1 LVLFFKKELLPCF
14 YAYMKRILIIRLGA
28 VGDFCNSFPAFAT
41 IRAHHRADRITLL
54 TTAPF
59 VSLALESPWFD
70 QVRVDTRPSWLNL
83 PGLWHLRSKLIGYD
97 FIYDLQTSRRSSR
110 YFWLAGKP
118 PWSGIAPG
126 CSHPDS
132 NPARGALPTVARQR
146 AQLAL
151 AGVPPAETD
160 LSWLTGRPPLL
171 EQPFALLAPG
181 TSHAH
186 GGAKQWPVDRY
197 ADIGTLLIA
206 RGVKPVVVGSARDG
220 GAAALIR
227 AFCPAAL
234 DLTGK
239 TDLRALAAIA
249 ARATLAI
256 GGDTGPIHLAGIM
269 GCPTLA
275 LFSRFSDPA
284 NATPEGPST
293 VLRADRLSDLTIAQV
308 AAALPLL

>member
-1 LVLFFKKELLPCF
+1 
-14 YAYMKRILIIRLGA
+14 MNHILIIRLGA
-28 VGDFCNSFPAFAT
+28 IGDFSNSFPAFAA
-41 IRAHHRADRITLL
+41 IRAHHAADRITLL

-83 PGLWHLRSKLIGYD
+83 PGLWRLRAKLTGYD

-110 YFWLAGKP
+110 YFWLAGQP

-126 CSHPDS
+126 CSHPDT
-132 NPARGALPTVARQR
+132 NPDRGALPTVARQR

-151 AGVPPAETD
+151 AGVPPAEPD
-160 LSWLTGRPPLL
+160 LSWLTASGPPL
-171 EQPFALLAPG
+171 ERPYALLAPA
-181 TSHAH
+181 TSGAH
-186 GGAKQWPVDRY
+186 GGAKQWPGDRF
-197 ADIGTLLIA
+197 ADIATLLIA
-206 RGVKPVVVGSARDG
+206 RGIKPVIVGGARDG
-220 GAAALIR
+220 GAATLVR

-239 TDLRALAAIA
+239 TDLPALAGLA
-249 ARATLAI
+249 ARATVAI

-269 GCPTLA
+269 GCRTIA

-284 NATPEGPST
+284 NATPEGPCT
-293 VLRADRLSDLTIAQV
+293 VLRADRLSDLTVAQV
-308 AAALPLL
+308 AAALPAH